1 MSVSV
6 TQTITRNRKSAEK
19 ISEGQFLSME
29 VDELQ
34 ELEEKAKKTQFKTQ
48 IVWRNVILYLI
59 LQTGALIG
67 VYQLF
72 TSSKWLTVFWCLFLW
87 MVSGVG
93 ITAGPHRLWSHKS
106 YKAKW
111 PLKALLV
118 AMNCVSFQN
127 DIIEWS
133 RDHRCHHKWT
143 DTDADPHN
151 INRGFF
157 FAHMGWL
164 LVKKHPLVKE
174 KGASLDMSD
183 LTSDPLLMFQR
194 KYYLPLVGIFCF
206 LLPTAIPVYLWSES
220 VWVSFCTS
228 ALFRYCLNLHA
239 TWFINSA
246 AHTFGYKPYDVTVK
260 ATESLLTTL
269 TAWGEGGHNYHH
281 TFPQDYRTSEMM
293 GLFNLSRMFIE
304 FFSKIG
310 WAYDL
315 KTTDDATIQRQM
327 NRQLEKVRQ
336 SEKAATERQQKLTRK
351 SG

>member
-1 MSVSV
+1 MSVTV
-6 TQTITRNRKSAEK
+6 TKTLSSRASHKNGPIEK
-19 ISEGQFLSME
+19 ISDGQFLSME
-29 VDELQ
+29 LKEVQ
-34 ELEEKAKKTQFKTQ
+34 ELEEKAKQSKYKPQ
-48 IVWRNVILYLI
+48 IVWRNVVLYLF
-59 LQTGALIG
+59 LQTGACIG
-67 VYQLF
+67 FYQLC

-106 YKAKW
+106 YKAKA
-111 PLKALLV
+111 PLKAILV

-174 KGASLDMSD
+174 KGATLDMSD
-183 LTSDPLLMFQR
+183 LTSDPMLQFQR
-194 KYYLPLVGIFCF
+194 KFYLPLVAIFCF
-206 LLPTAIPVYLWSES
+206 LLPTAIPVYFWGEN
-220 VWVSFCTS
+220 VWIAFFSS
-228 ALFRYCLNLHA
+228 AMFRYCLNLHA

-246 AHTFGYKPYDVTVK
+246 AHTFGYKPYDVTMK
-260 ATESLLTTL
+260 ATESMLTTL

-293 GLFNLSRMFIE
+293 GLFNLSKVFIE
-304 FFSKIG
+304 MFAKIG

-315 KTTDDATIQRQM
+315 KTTEEDTVQRQM
-327 NRQLEKVRQ
+327 DRQLEKLLKMEAPQ
-336 SEKAATERQQKLTRK
+336 SRNF
-351 SG
+351 G